1 MSRLFDRL
9 QSDYAT
15 LQAKQKSAATR
26 EASIGRLQR
35 LLAPHLPQSCQRA
48 LDLGAGQGELVEALQ
63 RLGCLEV
70 KGVELSPSQVGQ
82 AEAHGCTAVTQADAL
97 ATLQALPD
105 ASLDLITCFDVF
117 EHLPHE
123 ICACWFDQI
132 SRVLR
137 GGGRLIGHVPNGLS
151 PFVGAVYWGDLTHLW
166 CPVPESM
173 QVFCRA
179 SGLRWIG
186 TSENIGASPGIK
198 GQLRHLAWRMLRAAL
213 AVASTVETGK
223 NGWPAPWSRTFLFVA
238 EQPRP

>member
-1 MSRLFDRL
+1 MSYLFAHL

-26 EASIGRLQR
+26 VASIGRLHR
-35 LLAPHLPQSCQRA
+35 LLAPHLPVSCQRA

-63 RLGCLEV
+63 RLGCAEAT
-70 KGVELSPSQVGQ
+70 GVELSISQVHQ
-82 AEAHGCTAVTQADAL
+82 AEAHGCTAVSQGDAL
-97 ATLQALPD
+97 AALQSLPD

-123 ICACWFDQI
+123 LCACWFDQI

-137 GGGRLIGHVPNGLS
+137 DGGRLIGHVPNGLS

-166 CPVPESM
+166 CPVPESI

-179 SGLRWIG
+179 SELRWIG
-186 TSENIGASPGIK
+186 AYENIGASPAIK
-198 GQLRHLAWRMLRAAL
+198 GQLRNLAWRVVRTAL
-213 AVASTVETGK
+213 AAASTVEIGR
-223 NGWPAPWSRTFLFVA
+223 NGCGEPWSRTFLFVI
-238 EQPRP
+238 EKP